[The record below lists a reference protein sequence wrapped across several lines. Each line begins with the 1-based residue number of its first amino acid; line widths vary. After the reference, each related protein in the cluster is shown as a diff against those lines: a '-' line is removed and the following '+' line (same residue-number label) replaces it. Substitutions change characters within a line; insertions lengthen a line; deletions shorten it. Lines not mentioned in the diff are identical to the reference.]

1 MWKKNELIK
10 NSTNIMSA
18 KTPAD
23 ASGLGYSYHLP
34 TGGLLMRIRNS
45 LSQFSDLF
53 SEFNKYIAPAV
64 HHDRCERSV
73 HMRLYSMH
81 KREFVMVFLGF
92 FACFGLGILIG
103 LAGPPI
109 TSTTKVNASTLLS
122 NTSAANDKHIMST
135 GPFIM
140 RSPLMTTYSQQLWLI
155 AKLDTHNSDDER
167 YDKTF
172 HVNVAIDGLTEDHK
186 PVTVLHRNNVKNR

>member
-1 MWKKNELIK
+1 MSK
-10 NSTNIMSA
+10 STSST
-18 KTPAD
+18 KGAD
-23 ASGLGYSYHLP
+23 TSGLGYAYHLP
-34 TGGLLMRIRNS
+34 TGGIILRIRNT

-53 SEFNKYIAPAV
+53 SEFNKFIAPAY

-81 KREFVMVFLGF
+81 KREFVMVFLAF
-92 FACFGLGILIG
+92 LACFGLGTVIG

-109 TSTTKVNASTLLS
+109 TTTTEISASSLLS
-122 NTSAANDKHIMST
+122 NTSAANDKRIMAT

-155 AKLDTHNSDDER
+155 ARLETDNNDDER
-167 YDKTF
+167 FDKTF
-172 HVNVAIDGLTEDHK
+172 QVGVAIEGLDANHK
-186 PVTVLHRNNVKNR
+186 PITILHRNNMRNR

>member
-1 MWKKNELIK
+1 
-10 NSTNIMSA
+10 
-18 KTPAD
+18 
-23 ASGLGYSYHLP
+23 
-34 TGGLLMRIRNS
+34 MRIRNS

-92 FACFGLGILIG
+92 FACFGLGIFIG

-109 TSTTKVNASTLLS
+109 TSTTEVNASSLLS

-155 AKLDTHNSDDER
+155 AKLETHNSDNER

-172 HVNVAIDGLTEDHK
+172 QVNVAIDGLTEDHK
-186 PVTVLHRNNVKNR
+186 PVTILHRNNVKNR